1 MRCRKWQEAPR
12 LDMICREQM
21 PLEMIKYPTPM
32 LFFPIFNV
40 IIDVHVIKK

>member
-32 LFFPIFNV
+32 LFFLSLM
-40 IIDVHVIKK
+40 